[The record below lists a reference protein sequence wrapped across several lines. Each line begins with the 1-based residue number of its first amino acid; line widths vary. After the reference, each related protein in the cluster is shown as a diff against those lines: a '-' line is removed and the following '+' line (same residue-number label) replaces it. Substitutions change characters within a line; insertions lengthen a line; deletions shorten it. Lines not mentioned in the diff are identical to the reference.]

1 MPQLLHL
8 SWKYP
13 PPPPGAGGP
22 AEFPFSVPAIRTMD
36 ELELD
41 APVTL
46 FVGENG
52 SGKSTLLEGIA
63 AAANLPVVGTAG
75 VWDDPTL
82 AAQRRLASALKLTWR
97 NRSSYGFYL
106 RAEDFFGWL
115 KQKARD
121 DARIEREK
129 REFGRPPRLVPDD
142 EPAHRDEHA
151 AAGYL
156 ARYDARSHG
165 ESFLDLFRSRIDGT
179 GLYLMDE
186 PEAPLSPQRQLALL
200 ALMGDAVRDGAQF
213 IVATHSPI
221 LLAFPGARIYSFDE
235 PPIRQVRYD
244 ELEHVTLTRD
254 FLSAPERFLRHLG
267 MPGL

>member
-8 SWKYP
+8 TWKYP
-13 PPPPGAGGP
+13 PPESGP
-22 AEFPFSVPAIRTMD
+22 VEFPFSVPAIRLLD
-36 ELELD
+36 ELDLD

-63 AAANLPVVGTAG
+63 AAANLPALGAAG

-82 AAQRRLASALKLTWR
+82 AAQRRLGSALKLTWR
-97 NRSSYGFYL
+97 RRSNYGFYL
-106 RAEDFFGWL
+106 RAEDFFGYL

-121 DARIEREK
+121 DARIAREK
-129 REFGRPPRLVPDD
+129 ATFGQPPRMVPED
-142 EPAHRDEHA
+142 EATHHDEIA
-151 AAGYL
+151 AAEYL

-179 GLYLMDE
+179 GVFLMDE

-200 ALMGDAVRDGAQF
+200 ALMGDAVREGAQF

-221 LLAFPGARIYSFDE
+221 LLAFPGARIYGFDE
-235 PPIRQVRYD
+235 PPIREVRYD

-254 FLSAPERFLRHLG
+254 FLSAPERFLRALDL
-267 MPGL
+267 PGL